1 MAGASTSISEL
12 PTTQQTQQGGNAVQL
27 EIQEQVGQHLSGVSG
42 TNQTSSSINGIPA
55 GVENAKVGG
64 PPIQLSNSDIT
75 KIVEGIQMASSQN
88 MTQLPSRDI
97 PMNQQQFTNDSQVQP
112 NKVPK
117 EEKRV
122 SFVEDFASQNDN
134 NFREKQINKERTQQ
148 VDDIFDKLQTPI
160 IISILFLLFQM
171 PIFDK
176 ILFRNFP
183 TFFIKEGSLGL
194 SGFLVKSLIFGS
206 VYFIC
211 QNIISSLIM

>member
-12 PTTQQTQQGGNAVQL
+12 PTTQQTQQSGNAVQL
-27 EIQEQVGQHLSGVSG
+27 EIQEQVGQHLSGVSASNG
-42 TNQTSSSINGIPA
+42 SSSSINGLPS

-97 PMNQQQFTNDSQVQP
+97 PMNQQQFTNDPQVQP

-122 SFVEDFASQNDN
+122 SFVEDFESQNMND
-134 NFREKQINKERTQQ
+134 FREKQAIKERTQQ

-176 ILFRNFP
+176 VFFRNFP
-183 TFFIKEGSLGL
+183 TFFIKEGSMGL
-194 SGFLVKSLIFGS
+194 SGFLVKSIIFGG

-211 QNIISSLIM
+211 QNIISSLVM